1 MKLVV
6 KLFASLR
13 TGRAKEII
21 IELSRASTPKAI
33 IKELN
38 IPEEDVAIIMI
49 NGRRSEADIQ
59 LNEGDIVSLFPPVG
73 GG

>member
-13 TGRAKEII
+13 EGRAKEIL
-21 IELSRASTPKAI
+21 IERSGVYTPKTI

-59 LNEGDIVSLFPPVG
+59 LNEGDTVSLFPPVG

>member
-13 TGRAKEII
+13 AGRAKEII

-49 NGRRSEADIQ
+49 NGRRSEIDTQ
-59 LNEGDIVSLFPPVG
+59 LKENDTVSLFPPVG

>member
-13 TGRAKEII
+13 EGRGKETI
-21 IELSRASTPKAI
+21 IELSGASTPKTI

-49 NGRRSEADIQ
+49 NGRRSEADTQ